1 MGSVLAVL
9 IIVLLAL
16 LVVQVGTNTL
26 VLTGMSLR
34 AARFPAGSALFGDVF
49 TIKEA
54 AMAVSHPVRLKIIL
68 YLIVAGNIGLTSAMA
83 TLNVTSVQR
92 DE

>member
-1 MGSVLAVL
+1 MFGGPDHRAPRAPRGAGRDKYLGADRDELAGGALSGWVG
-9 IIVLLAL
+9 IIWH
-16 LVVQVGTNTL
+16 
-26 VLTGMSLR
+26 
-34 AARFPAGSALFGDVF
+34 VF

-68 YLIVAGNIGLTSAMA
+68 YLIVGGNIGLTSAMA
-83 TLNVTSVQR
+83 TLIVTSVQR